1 MQNKIKIK
9 NPIIELDGDEM
20 TRIIW
25 KIIKD
30 KLILPFLDIDLH
42 YYELGI
48 VINSCQK
55 QLYNTT
61 NHNKTHKHSNN
72 NEQ

>member
-42 YYELGI
+42 YYDLALKREITPMMRLL
-48 VINSCQK
+48 SK
-55 QLYNTT
+55 LLML
-61 NHNKTHKHSNN
+61 
-72 NEQ
+72 